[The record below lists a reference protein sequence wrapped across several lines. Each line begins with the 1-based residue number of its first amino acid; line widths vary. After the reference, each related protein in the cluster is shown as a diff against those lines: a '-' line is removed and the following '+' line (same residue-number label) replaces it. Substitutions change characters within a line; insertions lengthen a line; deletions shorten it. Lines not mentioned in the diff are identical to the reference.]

1 MDSTP
6 DELAGIV
13 DLFGALTR
21 SELHQAITDLSART
35 GDDFDPEILDNQ
47 IDAALHEY
55 YLLCINSD
63 QTEESP
69 SAATESVLV
78 SGPAALP
85 TIPPHGEDLPHIMEI
100 EDRTI
105 PTETLRRAAEERL
118 RKDAAQAV
126 NDDDATRIRDLL
138 DTCYDLEAWAG
149 VNTTQIRERLTSV
162 LDEGRVN

>member
-35 GDDFDPEILDNQ
+35 GDDFDPTILDDK
-47 IDAALHEY
+47 IDAAIHEY
-55 YLLCINSD
+55 YLLPIDPD
-63 QTEESP
+63 QTDELPP
-69 SAATESVLV
+69 SGTESVLV

-100 EDRTI
+100 EDRAIRTD
-105 PTETLRRAAEERL
+105 TLRRAAEERL

-126 NDDDATRIRDLL
+126 NDDDAPRIRDLL

-149 VNTTQIRERLTSV
+149 VDTTQIRERLTSE